1 MMEHVREDLQPGYFD
16 AVYRVL
22 KPGGLFMN
30 HTIVSVARARP
41 ASRMN
46 RVKGLLW
53 RRDAF
58 IDKYVFPDGK
68 LVPVA
73 HVIASAE
80 RVGFELRDVES
91 LREHYTMTLRHWVRG
106 LEAHSS
112 EAIKI
117 AGERIYR
124 VWRLYMSAA
133 AYGFAS
139 GRTNLIQALL
149 VKPDKEGRSE
159 MPLTR
164 DYMYDLPA
172 QTMEIP
178 DSAAA

>member
-1 MMEHVREDLQPGYFD
+1 
-16 AVYRVL
+16 VYRVL

-41 ASRMN
+41 SSRMD
-46 RVKGLLW
+46 RVKGFLW

-58 IDKYVFPDGK
+58 IDKYVFPEGK
-68 LVPVA
+68 LVPAA

-91 LREHYTMTLRHWVRG
+91 LREHYAMTLRQWIRG
-106 LEAHSS
+106 LESHSN
-112 EAIKI
+112 EAIRI

-124 VWRLYMSAA
+124 VWRLYMSSAV
-133 AYGFAS
+133 YGFAS
-139 GRTNLIQALL
+139 GRLNLIQALL
-149 VKPDKEGRSE
+149 VKPDREGWSE

-164 DYMYDLPA
+164 DYMYELRA
-172 QTMEIP
+172 RTIEIP